1 MEIITLAHGSG
12 GKATNKLIDN
22 LFYKYFNNE
31 LLSQKNDSTVLPP
44 LNGRIAM
51 STDSFVINPIF
62 FEGGDIGKLSICGT
76 VNDICMSGAKPLYIS
91 VGFIIEEGLTIN
103 ELEKIVQSMAKTA
116 NEAGVKIVTGDTKV
130 VEKGSCDKIYINTT
144 GIGIIEENNRYL
156 SGDKVRTG
164 DKVIVS
170 GTLGDHGMCIMNKR
184 EDFGFKSTIK
194 SDCCLLNELISDI
207 LSVSTNIRVLRD
219 PTRGGLATTLNE
231 IIEHSN
237 VSIEIKE
244 ENIPVKQE
252 VAAMCDIL
260 GLDPLFIANEGKLVV
275 IVDKNDADN
284 VISIMK
290 KNPVGENSVLLGE
303 VINDGK
309 NKLYLKTNIGGKR
322 IINMPEGEILVRIC

>member
-12 GKATNKLIDN
+12 GKTTNKLIDK

-31 LLSQKNDSTVLPP
+31 LLSQKNDSTVLPFI
-44 LNGRIAM
+44 NGKIAM

-91 VGFIIEEGLTIN
+91 VGFIIEEGLSIN
-103 ELEKIVQSMAKTA
+103 DLEKIVQSMAKTA

-130 VEKGSCDKIYINTT
+130 VERGSCDKIYINTT
-144 GIGIIEENNRYL
+144 GIGIIEEDNKYL
-156 SGDKVRTG
+156 SGDKVKPG
-164 DKVIVS
+164 DKIIIS

-184 EDFGFKSTIK
+184 ENLGFESNIK
-194 SDCCLLNELISDI
+194 SDCCLLNELIKDI
-207 LSVSTNIRVLRD
+207 LSASKNVRVLRD

-237 VSIEIKE
+237 VSMEIQE
-244 ENIPVKQE
+244 DDIPVKEE

-260 GLDPLFIANEGKLVV
+260 GMDPLFIANEGKLVV

-284 VISIMK
+284 VLSIMK
-290 KNPVGENSVLLGE
+290 KNPVGEGSVLLGE

>member
-12 GKATNKLIDN
+12 GKTTNKLIDK

-31 LLSQKNDSTVLPP
+31 LLSQKNDSTVLPFI
-44 LNGRIAM
+44 NGKIAM

-91 VGFIIEEGLTIN
+91 VGFIIEEGLSIN
-103 ELEKIVQSMAKTA
+103 DLEKIVQSMAKTA

-130 VEKGSCDKIYINTT
+130 VERGSCDKIYINTT
-144 GIGIIEENNRYL
+144 GIGIIEEDNKYL
-156 SGDKVRTG
+156 SGDKVKPG
-164 DKVIVS
+164 DKIIIS

-184 EDFGFKSTIK
+184 ENLGFESNIK
-194 SDCCLLNELISDI
+194 SDCCLLNELIKDI
-207 LSVSTNIRVLRD
+207 LSASKNVRVLRD

-231 IIEHSN
+231 IIEYSN
-237 VSIEIKE
+237 VSMEIQE
-244 ENIPVKQE
+244 DDIPVKEE

-260 GLDPLFIANEGKLVV
+260 GMDPLFIANEGKLVV

-284 VISIMK
+284 VLSIMK
-290 KNPVGENSVLLGE
+290 KNPVGEGSVLLGE